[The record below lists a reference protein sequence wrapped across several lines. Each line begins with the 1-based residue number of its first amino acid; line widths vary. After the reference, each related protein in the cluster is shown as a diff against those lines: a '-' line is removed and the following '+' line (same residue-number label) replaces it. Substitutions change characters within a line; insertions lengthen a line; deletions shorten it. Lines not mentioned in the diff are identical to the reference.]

1 MVETISLLG
10 TELAKNSP
18 TIGLLV
24 LFILCAGYA
33 GKVVYEAFE
42 NSRKEHSQQIELMF
56 ERVDTLQKEVR
67 EDANKREEAYR
78 VERDMFMQQLQDF
91 NKALTSLTSVYGE
104 MRADIRD
111 ILHNK
116 RD

>member
-1 MVETISLLG
+1 MIELFCAIG
-10 TELAKNSP
+10 EDLAKNSP
-18 TIGLLV
+18 MWGLFVMFIIG
-24 LFILCAGYA
+24 AGYF
-33 GKVVYEAFE
+33 GKIVYGAFE
-42 NSRKEHSQQIELMF
+42 SSRKEHSQQIELMF

-67 EDANKREEAYR
+67 EDSNKREEAYR

-104 MRADIRD
+104 MRADLRD